1 MTTDTTNA
9 IAASGLTVRFGNFTA
24 VGGVDLGI
32 AAGSRHALIGPNGAG
47 KTTLVHAL
55 TGGLRPT
62 AGSVHLGGRDVTR
75 LREAGRVRLGLARTY
90 QINQLFRGL
99 SVLDNV
105 MLAIFERDRKT
116 FAFWR
121 RASRD
126 SAVIEEARGHLA
138 FVNLADHAERIVAT
152 LPYGLQR
159 LLEIAVALATKPKV
173 LVLDEPAAGVPAA
186 QSEAIFERIHAL
198 PRELTLVFVE
208 HDMNLVFRFAER
220 ITVLVAGRVLTEG
233 TPAEISAD
241 ERVREVYLGRR
252 GHHAAA

>member
-1 MTTDTTNA
+1 MTA
-9 IAASGLTVRFGNFTA
+9 IETRDLSIRFGHFAA
-24 VGGVDLGI
+24 VSGVSLAI

-55 TGGLRPT
+55 TGGVAASSGMILIS
-62 AGSVHLGGRDVTR
+62 GDDVTR
-75 LREAGRVRLGLARTY
+75 LGESARVRRGLSRTY

-105 MLAIFERDRKT
+105 VLAVLERKQLTRV
-116 FAFWR
+116 FWR
-121 RASRD
+121 RAAHD
-126 SAVIEEARGHLA
+126 NATIEEAREHLA
-138 FVNLADHAERIVAT
+138 FVNLIAHADRPVHE

-159 LLEIAVALATKPKV
+159 LLEIAVALAAGPRI

-198 PRELTLVFVE
+198 PRDLTLLFVE
-208 HDMNLVFRFAER
+208 HDMNLVFRFADR
-220 ITVLVAGRVLTEG
+220 ITVLVEGRIITEG
-233 TPAEISAD
+233 TPAEISGN

-252 GHHAAA
+252 GAHVPA